1 MELTMLEASEDIRR
15 SVVLSLNQKS
25 ASLKNPTLRRYYAW
39 LADQI
44 KTGEIKLSYAAAQG
58 GHRNA

>member
-1 MELTMLEASEDIRR
+1 MSEVSEDIRR

-25 ASLKNPTLRRYYAW
+25 ASLKNPTLRAYFAW

-44 KTGEIKLSYAAAQG
+44 KIGKIKLAKEE
-58 GHRNA
+58 